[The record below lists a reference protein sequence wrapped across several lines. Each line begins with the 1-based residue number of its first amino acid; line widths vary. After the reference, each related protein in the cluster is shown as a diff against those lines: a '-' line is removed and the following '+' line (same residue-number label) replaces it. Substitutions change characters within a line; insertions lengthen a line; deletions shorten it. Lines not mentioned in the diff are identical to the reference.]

1 MKTLAS
7 LVRLHR
13 LRLDERRKI
22 LSELEGQRDGLVRRQ
37 VGLEK
42 EFVSEKQ
49 AAQASLDASTT
60 FQAYLA
66 AFENRR
72 DRLAVDLVEAG
83 KRIEAAH
90 DAVTESFR
98 DMKKYETVMAN
109 RKERARKEMER
120 RQVIEQDEIG
130 LQIFRRRDG
139 R

>member
-130 LQIFRRRDG
+130 LQVFRRRDG